1 MCFFLFNYYISI
13 STSTKLPKFSCK
25 VTDFKWFL
33 QIFQQIFT
41 STNPLQTLYSS
52 STNLLLILHESP
64 ITPLHNKHADL

>member
-1 MCFFLFNYYISI
+1 MCIFLFNYYISI

-41 STNPLQTLYSS
+41 STNPLQTLYKP
-52 STNLLLILHESP
+52 STN
-64 ITPLHNKHADL
+64 PLPNLYKNPTNRLFTSAN

>member
-33 QIFQQIFT
+33 QIFQQVFT
-41 STNPLQTLYSS
+41 STNPLQTLY
-52 STNLLLILHESP
+52 
-64 ITPLHNKHADL
+64 